1 MIEVKQLLTPADVER
16 MLRDGEL
23 DWDDMFELVNGEIVP
38 VAPVNVPHSQVCIRI
53 ILALGPFA
61 RGIGAQLLDSSVGV
75 MVGDNLQQLRGPD
88 VSLVS
93 RERMSILRGDGFARG
108 APDLAVEVL
117 SGGQHGE
124 AYARPKLA
132 EYFAAG
138 AKVVWFADLRTQTV
152 REYLPG
158 HREYRLYSGD
168 APITL
173 DAIATGASF
182 PVSSFFVD

>member
-16 MLRDGEL
+16 MLLSGEL
-23 DWDDMFELVNGEIVP
+23 NWDDNFELVNGEIVP
-38 VAPVNVPHSQVCIRI
+38 VAPVFDLHGSVCVRI
-53 ILALGPFA
+53 IVAVVPFA
-61 RGIGAQLLDSSVGV
+61 RTIGARVLDSSVGF
-75 MVGDNLQQLRGPD
+75 MVGGELQQLRAPD

-93 RERMSILRGDGFARG
+93 RERLSILRGVGFAHG

-117 SGGQHGE
+117 SEGQHGE
-124 AYARPKLA
+124 AFARPKLA

-138 AKVVWFADLRTQTV
+138 SKVVWFADLRTQTV

-168 APITL
+168 AAITL
-173 DAIATGASF
+173 DAIAPGASF
-182 PVSSFFVD
+182 PVSSFFAD